1 MTPEE
6 RIESLREEL
15 ELWKTL
21 QSHPMWERYL
31 EFLREQIGLRRA
43 SVEYAITKL
52 EDLPAHFRMLGE
64 VNGLGIAAEYP
75 GRCVADAKQELAD
88 TLKLLEVRDGN

>member
-6 RIESLREEL
+6 KIEALREEL

-21 QSHPMWERYL
+21 QSHPMWERY
-31 EFLREQIGLRRA
+31 EAFLREQASLRRDT
-43 SVEYAITKL
+43 VEYSLKKM
-52 EDLPAHFRMLGE
+52 EDLPAHFQMLGE

-88 TLKLLEVRDGN
+88 TLKLMEVRDGE